1 MNDTDKY
8 QIIPAE
14 RKDDSAKRLTIAL
27 GLALLLAA
35 LGVILSIAS
44 LIMVKQTTKD
54 CNDAIASLEMK
65 FQLRMVNFPQRMD
78 VSEGLSS
85 NSSAPLTKT
94 TKQPQILTTPQPQI
108 APQVQQKSSNP
119 INAQLQR
126 CTTNGSL
133 CVFPFIYRGVTYND
147 CTMVNHDR
155 LWCGLSSNYDIIPK
169 WENCVDCHGSNADDA
184 ADVSGFCEGGL
195 YYKNT
200 CIWLPYVAGE
210 FVSFDYALRICSG
223 RLLEITDEP
232 TYNVVYNYIKY
243 YWSYQVTW
251 GRGPFHGWLGSS
263 YTYANNPNHVV
274 NLSNGSDIILPSL
287 MWQPATPTFY
297 TGHTRMSLVV
307 RINDDSIHKG
317 ISNRP
322 DDEKFV
328 PICVRNVPQ

>member
-35 LGVILSIAS
+35 LG
-44 LIMVKQTTKD
+44 VKQTTKD

-119 INAQLQR
+119 IYAQLHR

-133 CVFPFIYRGVTYND
+133 CT
-147 CTMVNHDR
+147 